1 VTHCLR
7 LLVSLE
13 ARMRRGRRLVL
24 GPLSPRLS
32 LVAPPFV
39 HRPRTVAWAARA
51 RLRKEGEGWKQWK
64 QDMSGS
70 TCRKIGPTSTFGL
83 CRRARR
89 QRPGRTRRALERA
102 STAADR
108 GRGDRRLR
116 DDRGGGARRGLVAA
130 GG

>member
-1 VTHCLR
+1 MCVYVTANHLVLVPHCLR
-7 LLVSLE
+7 PLVSLE

-24 GPLSPRLS
+24 GPLSSRLR

-70 TCRKIGPTSTFGL
+70 TCRKIGSTSTFCRKGRPFAARGAGKGL
-83 CRRARR
+83 
-89 QRPGRTRRALERA
+89 PDSVSGLE
-102 STAADR
+102 
-108 GRGDRRLR
+108 
-116 DDRGGGARRGLVAA
+116 GLHR
-130 GG
+130 

>member
-1 VTHCLR
+1 MESNCGGNEFFNGLIEGVAFWFTHALVLVTHCLR

-51 RLRKEGEGWKQWK
+51 RLRKEGEGWKKWK
-64 QDMSGS
+64 QDMSG
-70 TCRKIGPTSTFGL
+70 
-83 CRRARR
+83 RRVERSARR
-89 QRPGRTRRALERA
+89 SR
-102 STAADR
+102 
-108 GRGDRRLR
+108 
-116 DDRGGGARRGLVAA
+116 
-130 GG
+130 

>member
-1 VTHCLR
+1 MESNCGGNEFFNGLIEGVAFWFTHALVLVTHCLR

-70 TCRKIGPTSTFGL
+70 TCRKIVSTSTF
-83 CRRARR
+83 CRKARPLPSRA
-89 QRPGRTRRALERA
+89 
-102 STAADR
+102 TAKAWPNSSS
-108 GRGDRRLR
+108 
-116 DDRGGGARRGLVAA
+116 A
-130 GG
+130 